1 MLVVPS
7 IQQAFLPPGFPI
19 LAFLFYTIFAS
30 VLIGWIYLR
39 GGQCMLLPVLFH
51 LALLWGVHVLSRDP
65 LPALVWGVSLRTSSL
80 PFRSPSPLLCGGE
93 TEAINPTARTS
104 EEAFRLT
111 PAHCIADDARTGCS
125 QKRCVCSTNHGK
137 S

>member
-1 MLVVPS
+1 VLVVPS

-65 LPALVWGVSLRTSSL
+65 LPALVWGGVAAY
-80 PFRSPSPLLCGGE
+80 FVA
-93 TEAINPTARTS
+93 AIPV
-104 EEAFRLT
+104 AFT
-111 PAHCIADDARTGCS
+111 PIMRRRD
-125 QKRCVCSTNHGK
+125 
-137 S
+137 